1 MTSTPQVG
9 DVASKQLKPTT
20 TVTRYTNE
28 EVNALTELVVRYRD
42 TWKDKR
48 QLSALVQK
56 HMWMQFSQYLQS
68 KGWPRRHWTRLRRKG
83 QQILRKLE
91 TVRSSQQTEKT
102 SNETVCSTSCSVSGN
117 VNGSSDGNQLVGR
130 ECGSWMEAGGAYN
143 KDVRQLP
150 QIPQHLTIAY
160 NMQQRNTHAEGSE
173 VTGSMTIVNPVS
185 VSSGVGNGGNTNS
198 FHVDDVRVV
207 NSLNVRCST
216 AVSGTIDLSV
226 SSDEESPQEM
236 CLRSD
241 HLNVDHVS
249 ERWRILTTVIHLIVR
264 GRHLLRC

>member
-1 MTSTPQVG
+1 
-9 DVASKQLKPTT
+9 
-20 TVTRYTNE
+20 
-28 EVNALTELVVRYRD
+28 
-42 TWKDKR
+42 
-48 QLSALVQK
+48 
-56 HMWMQFSQYLQS
+56 
-68 KGWPRRHWTRLRRKG
+68 
-83 QQILRKLE
+83 
-91 TVRSSQQTEKT
+91 
-102 SNETVCSTSCSVSGN
+102 
-117 VNGSSDGNQLVGR
+117 
-130 ECGSWMEAGGAYN
+130 MEAGGAYN
-143 KDVRQLP
+143 KDVRQLRP
-150 QIPQHLTIAY
+150 PSLTPSPVVRIAPRIPTPSMPATSHTPLTSACTTGPKILNAFSTAQIPQHLTIAY

-249 ERWRILTTVIHLIVR
+249 EPVENTDDRYP
-264 GRHLLRC
+264 